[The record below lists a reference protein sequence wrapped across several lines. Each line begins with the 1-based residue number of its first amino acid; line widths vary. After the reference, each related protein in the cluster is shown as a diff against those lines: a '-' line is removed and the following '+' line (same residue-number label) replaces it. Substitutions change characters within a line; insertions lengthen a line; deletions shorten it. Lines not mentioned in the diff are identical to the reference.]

1 MRGAGMLPGERR
13 RRERERAL
21 ADFLGNSAPDEV
33 VGGANGVAHGL
44 RVRAP
49 VPDETGP
56 VHAEK
61 RRAAVLAV
69 VEAFLEGTEGVLRK
83 QKAHRRL
90 KAAGDLL
97 FERLLHEVREAL
109 GDLED
114 DVSREAVRDDDVDVT
129 AVNVAALDV
138 PDETEAGLLQEA
150 ERFLHDIRA
159 LALLLAHGHEADL
172 RLLDAKNFLRE
183 EVPHEGEL
191 AVVLGATIHVR
202 PDVEENPFAVEARQH
217 GGEGRPVDA
226 LDDAHD

>member
-21 ADFLGNSAPDEV
+21 ANFLGNSAPDEV
-33 VGGANGVAHGL
+33 IGGANGVAHGL

-56 VHAEK
+56 VHAEE

-69 VEAFLEGTEGVLRK
+69 VEAFLEGTESVLRK

-114 DVSREAVRDDDVDVT
+114 DVSREAVRDDDVDVAPVDVDVIVT
-129 AVNVAALDV
+129 DGFTGNVILKV
-138 PDETEAGLLQEA
+138 SES
-150 ERFLHDIRA
+150 
-159 LALLLAHGHEADL
+159 LAHL
-172 RLLDAKNFLRE
+172 
-183 EVPHEGEL
+183 
-191 AVVLGATIHVR
+191 
-202 PDVEENPFAVEARQH
+202 VEE
-217 GGEGRPVDA
+217 A
-226 LDDAHD
+226 LKQE